1 MSKNTDFYEREIDGF
16 DGPFVNMYL
25 KRFTPGYSKKKYKT
39 LEEVLEVAKENKYCL
54 GITLSRQGDFT
65 LRLGKELKVSDKTN
79 KFKYKEISWKKKEEI
94 KNIFVEGKGKK
105 EEQFEIIKYGNE
117 NIKLTTDMN
126 TTDSKQRTHT
136 ANKRLA
142 FVSVF
147 DRLLVPSLS
156 WTIAIVL
163 HTSSP

>member
-117 NIKLTTDMN
+117 KYYYNQYTKKGININ
-126 TTDSKQRTHT
+126 SKKEYIMRRGKFHLI
-136 ANKRLA
+136 N
-142 FVSVF
+142 
-147 DRLLVPSLS
+147 
-156 WTIAIVL
+156 
-163 HTSSP
+163 